1 MKIVALQHK
10 TTTQNYSNFA
20 SVSEMIPMHF
30 FMHIIKYKD
39 MTNKTDNIT
48 YVTRPKGKPDVTTK
62 GKLNEWSNGYKE
74 FVPQGQKPSNRT
86 MLRQLGNS
94 SFYRT
99 EGTKESSYSL
109 HLNVDG
115 KSADPVGEMYDQF
128 MHLTENE
135 RKVQPKLDALTQ
147 GRMLYDN
154 GDSVKV
160 WLDRELH
167 KVSVLTTLDCTRNIE
182 RDLLQAQAQVS
193 VTLGRY
199 REEILNH

>member
-1 MKIVALQHK
+1 
-10 TTTQNYSNFA
+10 
-20 SVSEMIPMHF
+20 
-30 FMHIIKYKD
+30 
-39 MTNKTDNIT
+39 MTNKQDNIT

-115 KSADPVGEMYDQF
+115 RSSDPVGEMLDQF
-128 MHLTENE
+128 LHLTESE
-135 RKVQPKLDALTQ
+135 RKAAPKLDDMTQ

-154 GDSVKV
+154 GGSVKV
-160 WLDRELH
+160 WLDRESH
-167 KVSVLTTLDCTRNIE
+167 QVSVLTRLDCTPNIE
-182 RDLLQAQAQVS
+182 RDLLQAQSQVS

-199 REEILNH
+199 RNEILQK

>member
-1 MKIVALQHK
+1 
-10 TTTQNYSNFA
+10 
-20 SVSEMIPMHF
+20 
-30 FMHIIKYKD
+30 

-115 KSADPVGEMYDQF
+115 KSVDPVGEMYDQF

-154 GDSVKV
+154 GGSVQV
-160 WLDRELH
+160 WLDRESH
-167 KVSVLTTLDCTRNIE
+167 QVSVLTRLDCTPNIE
-182 RDLLQAQAQVS
+182 RDLLQAQSQVS

-199 REEILNH
+199 RNEILQK